1 MPLVDLKSNL
11 SRGSQDDR
19 DAPFEPTKEEQAID
33 LAMSRTRSREKEVA
47 QLRQSQTTPLINI
60 YDTSPQEKSIPN
72 SPPVNFFKNT
82 HAKGFTKFKQP
93 KETDFIMDNKSIN
106 NDTIFP
112 QSQTQQFIDFRG
124 NGTIEFTQTNR
135 APITNE
141 NSRLLN
147 LHEKDNFLDNYY
159 SKLNS

>member
-19 DAPFEPTKEEQAID
+19 DASFEPTKEEQAID

-72 SPPVNFFKNT
+72 SPPVNNLKKLILFKIINQLIRIL
-82 HAKGFTKFKQP
+82 HL
-93 KETDFIMDNKSIN
+93 NKVNHN
-106 NDTIFP
+106 NF
-112 QSQTQQFIDFRG
+112 
-124 NGTIEFTQTNR
+124 
-135 APITNE
+135 
-141 NSRLLN
+141 
-147 LHEKDNFLDNYY
+147 
-159 SKLNS
+159 